1 MNWLDYQNI
10 YWKKYLYLESRVIE
24 TDYYVTISKEN
35 FKTFSNVYEELLVS
49 ICSELESVF
58 REWSKEINNDSNI
71 NSYVNKII
79 FKNEDNFDKEVSV
92 FLCNLKVKPFSDL
105 TLFLREINELK
116 YINTKKYLNWWYIYN
131 KIKHD
136 KVNYYKFA
144 NLENVLNSLGALFI
158 VANLRIKELGESDPE
173 ADRDCPIAPSKLL
186 SGEFNTRHVA
196 LGNDLHAELNL

>member
-1 MNWLDYQNI
+1 MKWIDYQNI

-35 FKTFSNVYEELLVS
+35 FKTFSNVYEELLIS

-58 REWSKEINNDSNI
+58 REWSGEMSNDSNI
-71 NSYVNKII
+71 NSYVKKII
-79 FKNEDNFDKEVSV
+79 FKSEDNFDKEVSV
-92 FLCNLKVKPFSDL
+92 FLCDLKVKPFSDL
-105 TLFLREINELK
+105 TFFLKEINDFK
-116 YINTKKYLNWWYIYN
+116 YINTKNHLYWWYIYN

-144 NLENVLNSLGALFI
+144 NLENILNSLAALFI
-158 VANLRIKELGESDPE
+158 VENLRIKELGESDPE
-173 ADRDCPIAPSKLL
+173 ANRDCPITPSKLL
-186 SGEFNTRHVA
+186 SGEFNTRYVA

>member
-58 REWSKEINNDSNI
+58 REWSREMNNDSNI

-116 YINTKKYLNWWYIYN
+116 YINTKKSLN
-131 KIKHD
+131 
-136 KVNYYKFA
+136 
-144 NLENVLNSLGALFI
+144 
-158 VANLRIKELGESDPE
+158 
-173 ADRDCPIAPSKLL
+173 
-186 SGEFNTRHVA
+186 
-196 LGNDLHAELNL
+196 